1 MRVQASLRDARQAPA
16 IDITA
21 AGIKAYAARRMDE
34 EGAAPATIVCEL
46 AAPKRRFTLAVKD
59 HPLMQRPEFPSIE
72 LNNTRS
78 GFFEDADFAAVVK
91 ELGPDP
97 EKHRAGHPEL
107 VAVVTFA
114 FWSGWRVRS
123 EILPLRWSEVDLEA
137 GIVRLEPGAT
147 KNKEARMLP
156 VRALPVLADLLR
168 ERRRVTSETERRIG
182 AVIQYVFHR
191 EGKPIRSFSDAS
203 RRACK
208 RAGLAGM
215 IPHDLRRTAVRRL
228 ERAGVPRYV
237 AMQIVD
243 TKPSGSTSGTRS
255 SATGICR
262 TACPGSRSSGR
273 PKRQERYSK

>member
-1 MRVQASLRDARQAPA
+1 M
-16 IDITA
+16 
-21 AGIKAYAARRMDE
+21 
-34 EGAAPATIVCEL
+34 
-46 AAPKRRFTLAVKD
+46 AVKD
-59 HPLMQRPEFPSIE
+59 HRLMQRPEFPSIE

-91 ELGPDP
+91 ELGPDS

-123 EILPLRWSEVDLEA
+123 EILPLRWSQVDLEA

-147 KNKEARMLP
+147 KNKEARVFP
-156 VRALPVLADLLR
+156 VKALPVLADLLR
-168 ERRRVTSETERRIG
+168 ERRRVTTETERRTG
-182 AVIQYVFHR
+182 AVIPYVFHR
-191 EGKPIRSFSDAS
+191 EGKPIRSFSDAW

-237 AMQIVD
+237 AMQIVGHKTERIYKRYAIVSERD
-243 TKPSGSTSGTRS
+243 LSDGVSRLAGFRETE
-255 SATGICR
+255 AAR
-262 TACPGSRSSGR
+262 TVFPIAR
-273 PKRQERYSK
+273 